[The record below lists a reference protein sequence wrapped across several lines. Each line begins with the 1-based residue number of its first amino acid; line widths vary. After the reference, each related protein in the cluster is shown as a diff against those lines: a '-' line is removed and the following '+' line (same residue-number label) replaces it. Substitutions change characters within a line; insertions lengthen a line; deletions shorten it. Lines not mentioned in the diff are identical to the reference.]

1 MIKRKERLEHI
12 ESVHAGSDKSI
23 THSFLTRKGG
33 ISAAPFDSLN
43 FSSKEGDSHENIQ
56 YNKRVVGETFGFL
69 PASLI
74 TLNQVHGN
82 KVILLE
88 KPDKKPLSNL
98 GLNGDAMITNQ
109 RGFALG
115 ILTADCLPILINASL
130 KGVVGAVHAG
140 WRGTSLR
147 IVQETLLAMEKFF
160 NVKVDEV
167 KVALGPSIGSCC
179 YQVDD
184 KVLKPMKKN
193 LTEEMVPVR
202 NRMLDLT
209 RINHDLLLEMGIK
222 RESVECINLCTSCR
236 EDLFFSYRRDR
247 LTGRQLSFIML
258 N

>member
-23 THSFLTRKGG
+23 TNSFLTRKGG

-43 FSSKEGDSHENIQ
+43 FSSKEGDSLENIQ
-56 YNKRVVGETFGFL
+56 YNERVVGKAFGFS
-69 PASLI
+69 PASLV

-88 KPDKKPLSNL
+88 KPDKKPLSSL
-98 GLNGDAMITNQ
+98 DLNGDAIITNQ
-109 RGFALG
+109 RGLALG

-130 KGVVGAVHAG
+130 KGVIGAVHAG

-147 IVQETLLAMEKFF
+147 IVQETLLTMEKVFD
-160 NVKVDEV
+160 VKVNEV
-167 KVALGPSIGSCC
+167 KVALGPSIGPCC

-184 KVLKPMKKN
+184 KVLKPMRKN
-193 LTEEMVPVR
+193 LTKEMVPVG

-209 RINHDLLLEMGIK
+209 WINHELLLEMGIK
-222 RESVECINLCTSCR
+222 KESVECVNLCTSCR
-236 EDLFFSYRRDR
+236 EDLFFSYRRDG